1 MVEGVTLVTEDNPSV
16 KPTVCHLPFQGRQ
29 KALQRRFLFG
39 KVFEILITLNNRET
53 ESICFR
59 FSVCVHFMVNVFGV
73 THLICR
79 ISSAVRKLFFA
90 EFKKL
95 FPSVVYFFLELLY
108 KMFVA
113 FLEKMFKSSLW
124 LKEIFDRFF
133 ILWFIVKYPF
143 TVDNLE

>member
-1 MVEGVTLVTEDNPSV
+1 MQCNCILIKVLIQLFQKLVRVWDRVPRSYNSI
-16 KPTVCHLPFQGRQ
+16 F
-29 KALQRRFLFG
+29 A
-39 KVFEILITLNNRET
+39 ITLNNRET
-53 ESICFR
+53 ESVCFR

-124 LKEIFDRFF
+124 FKEIFDRFF
-133 ILWFIVKYPF
+133 ILWFIIKYPF